1 MRTTRRALIATG
13 PFALALAPLLAVA
26 SENPPPKQIEAA
38 AKMDATKLA
47 EDHLRYLP
55 IDLER
60 WSNLI
65 ADDMIWEFPF
75 AADQQSRRYEGRDAI
90 TKLVSGYLSS
100 VRDLKFTQPRIH
112 RLALED
118 AVFAE
123 FSGECT
129 VIANGR
135 LYSNDYAFYL
145 RAANGRIVLIREY
158 INPLNTTR
166 AFS

>member
-1 MRTTRRALIATG
+1 MRKTRRLLIATG
-13 PFALALAPLLAVA
+13 PFALAFAPLLAAA
-26 SENPPPKQIEAA
+26 SESPPAKPFEATV
-38 AKMDATKLA
+38 KMNATKLT

-75 AADQQSRRYEGRDAI
+75 AADQQSRRFEGRDAI
-90 TKLVSGYLSS
+90 TKLVSGYLAS

-135 LYSNDYAFYL
+135 PYSNDYAFYL
-145 RAANGRIVLIREY
+145 RAANGRIALIREY
-158 INPLNTTR
+158 INPLNSMK